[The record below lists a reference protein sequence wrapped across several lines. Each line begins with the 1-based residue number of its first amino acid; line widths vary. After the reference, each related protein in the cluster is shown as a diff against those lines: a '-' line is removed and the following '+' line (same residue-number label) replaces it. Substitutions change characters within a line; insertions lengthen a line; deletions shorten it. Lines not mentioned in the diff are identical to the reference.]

1 MAYFTPT
8 QEWIRGLWS
17 QNAQDGNAGQSLM
30 GPAQLDMPPMGAA
43 MPIPE
48 SQPQMQQP
56 QPQESPIAKGLEAG
70 MSAGRKSM
78 EADAQQK
85 ERLAGLML
93 FHMFSGL
100 SGGGGKNKSVLGGLS
115 EGLRQG
121 MPHLQNERANIEKL
135 NLMEMERQAAIEK
148 EMQRRKELQ
157 ENRTDLNSYRNQML
171 ELQKQKIGM
180 TNDTQGASPLDD
192 AVPLNRMPKNAQAAS
207 LKEMRERVATGL
219 PMHDVLDTLDQM
231 QKLSDEN
238 PHLGESMAVAYFSDK
253 DGKGLGNVLKNISLG
268 KDRTA
273 VEKWSKLKNVLIQ
286 KQIKSMKGPAT
297 DRLKKI
303 FQESTPSSGMTKESI
318 DYLIKT
324 AREEA
329 LPYYEDALNAR
340 TGILKQNYVPIKLRT
355 YGSPAEKKPM
365 ESTNQSNQQD
375 MDSRIKTAKEHPK
388 KWTQDEIDEV
398 MGE

>member
-30 GPAQLDMPPMGAA
+30 GPAQLDMPPMGAN
-43 MPIPE
+43 IPLPE
-48 SQPQMQQP
+48 AQPQMEQP

-135 NLMEMERQAAIEK
+135 NLMEMERQASIEK

-157 ENRTDLNSYRNQML
+157 ENRTDLNSYRNSLL
-171 ELQKQKIGM
+171 ELKKQETGM
-180 TNDTQGASPLDD
+180 SKAGNNQGPNASPDFT
-192 AVPLNRMPKNAQAAS
+192 PLSSFPKGAQTDL

-219 PMHDVLDTLDQM
+219 PLRDVLDTLDQM
-231 QKLSDEN
+231 KKLSDKN

-273 VEKWSKLKNVLIQ
+273 VEEFSKLKNVLIQ
-286 KQIKSMKGPAT
+286 KQIKSVKGIVS

-303 FQESTPSSGMTKESI
+303 FLESTPSAGMTKESI

-324 AREEA
+324 ATDEFV
-329 LPYYEDALNAR
+329 PYYEDALHAR
-340 TGILKQNYVPIKLRT
+340 KGIQDKNYALIKLKP
-355 YGSPAEKKPM
+355 YQPPAEKKPM
-365 ESTNQSNQQD
+365 ESTNQSNEPSYD
-375 MDSRIKTAKEHPK
+375 ELINLGWTPK
-388 KWTQDEIDEV
+388 DIEKV
-398 MGE
+398 RGE

>member
-30 GPAQLDMPPMGAA
+30 GPAQLDMPPMGAN

-48 SQPQMQQP
+48 AQPQMEQP

-135 NLMEMERQAAIEK
+135 NLMERERQDSIAK
-148 EMQRRKELQ
+148 EMQRRKERQ
-157 ENRTDLNSYRNQML
+157 ENRTDLNNYRTGML
-171 ELQKQKIGM
+171 GLKQQILNAKNSTSGSQSINGM
-180 TNDTQGASPLDD
+180 DVSGLPDLDKATRSKYSQD
-192 AVPLNRMPKNAQAAS
+192 FKGSGKVIADLTRIEKKLKR
-207 LKEMRERVATGL
+207 LKELENKLGSPYVSQTNPYISGVTNPIKDYVGRNFAGKGAEQLNKERLLRQELNSDLQIFKVTGERAL
-219 PMHDVLDTLDQM
+219 KGGVLGQGMVDRFNKMKVFGDLDQGYDTVETLVKNFKDEAEIIHNSAGAGLKSGKQVTPLEYEEM
-231 QKLSDEN
+231 NPQSKKMESSESNNGAESLSDEE
-238 PHLGESMAVAYFSDK
+238 L
-253 DGKGLGNVLKNISLG
+253 LKIVG
-268 KDRTA
+268 
-273 VEKWSKLKNVLIQ
+273 Q
-286 KQIKSMKGPAT
+286 
-297 DRLKKI
+297 
-303 FQESTPSSGMTKESI
+303 
-318 DYLIKT
+318 
-324 AREEA
+324 
-329 LPYYEDALNAR
+329 
-340 TGILKQNYVPIKLRT
+340 
-355 YGSPAEKKPM
+355 
-365 ESTNQSNQQD
+365 
-375 MDSRIKTAKEHPK
+375 
-388 KWTQDEIDEV
+388 
-398 MGE
+398 